1 MTGRSGSWLLLV
13 AEEALESFDGFLYAL
28 GGRSAPGFAD
38 VAGRFDR
45 GNNDVSG
52 NVFNDCGH
60 NLVGAEA
67 AFLGAE
73 VVEFDVGHR
82 DRHAGAASAEADAGI
97 GEAKLFH
104 RYLDRLAILG
114 GCEGGGVFATAERRL
129 NALEEVVDVTRDDLR
144 LVVDLGR
151 IDDDLVDDYMVAEQ
165 GKRRDVNVDLAE
177 GAEGSLAPALGIA
190 DDKAGERAA
199 AGEWGNGGTLENDAG
214 LRELGGEVIDAGRD
228 GGAEEEL
235 ESDHG
240 GDAESGEHAEDN
252 EEGLHGGETEA
263 WAVGAWRQAPQ
274 TRLSTR
280 VACLCLP
287 LPLMAQA
294 YTEASIK
301 TLSSLEHIRLRPG
314 MYIGRLGNGT
324 HAEDGIYVLIKE
336 TIDNCIDEFTM
347 GAGKKIEVVLNE
359 RTVSIRD
366 YGRGIPLGKLID
378 CVSIINTGAKYDSET
393 FQKSVGLNGVGQKAV
408 NALAFE
414 YRAQAFRDGQ
424 TKLVEFSQGKLK
436 KDHKTVKSEERTG
449 TLVEFTPDEA
459 LFGKDFKFRLEF
471 IEDMLWNYAF
481 LNRGLTLTLN
491 GKSFRSENGLKDLLQ
506 KNLSGEPLYPIVHL
520 EGEDIEVA
528 FTHGAHYGEEY
539 YSFVNGQHTTM
550 GGTHLAAFREALV
563 DTIRNFFKKEYDAAD
578 IRQSIDAAVAV
589 RVMEP
594 VFESQTKT
602 KLGSAAVGPSG
613 PSLKEFIGKFMQ
625 QSLDVYLHKNKE
637 TAEVLKR
644 KIEESELERKE
655 LAGIRGLARDRA
667 KKASLHNKKL
677 RDCRLH
683 LGDKNPRAEE
693 STLFI
698 VEGDSAAGSLTATR
712 DVQTQAVFAL
722 KGKPLNTYGLSK
734 KVIYENE
741 EFHLLQSALNI
752 EEGLDGLR
760 YNKVVIA
767 TDADVDGMHIRLLLI
782 SFFLQF
788 FPDLIRNGHLF
799 ILDTPLFRV
808 RNKKKTIYCYSEQE
822 KQTAVTE
829 LGATHEITRF
839 KGLGEIS
846 AGEFKDFIGENIR
859 LDPLTLNHLHN
870 SDELLTFFMG
880 KNTPERQD
888 FIIGNLRIEKDL
900 VEV

>member
-1 MTGRSGSWLLLV
+1 
-13 AEEALESFDGFLYAL
+13 
-28 GGRSAPGFAD
+28 
-38 VAGRFDR
+38 
-45 GNNDVSG
+45 
-52 NVFNDCGH
+52 
-60 NLVGAEA
+60 
-67 AFLGAE
+67 
-73 VVEFDVGHR
+73 
-82 DRHAGAASAEADAGI
+82 
-97 GEAKLFH
+97 
-104 RYLDRLAILG
+104 
-114 GCEGGGVFATAERRL
+114 
-129 NALEEVVDVTRDDLR
+129 
-144 LVVDLGR
+144 
-151 IDDDLVDDYMVAEQ
+151 
-165 GKRRDVNVDLAE
+165 
-177 GAEGSLAPALGIA
+177 
-190 DDKAGERAA
+190 
-199 AGEWGNGGTLENDAG
+199 
-214 LRELGGEVIDAGRD
+214 
-228 GGAEEEL
+228 
-235 ESDHG
+235 
-240 GDAESGEHAEDN
+240 
-252 EEGLHGGETEA
+252 
-263 WAVGAWRQAPQ
+263 
-274 TRLSTR
+274 
-280 VACLCLP
+280 
-287 LPLMAQA
+287 MAQA

-324 HAEDGIYVLIKE
+324 HAEDGIYVLLKE
-336 TIDNCIDEFTM
+336 TIDNSIDEFTM
-347 GAGKKIEVVLNE
+347 GHGKKVEVELNE
-359 RTVSIRD
+359 RLVRVRD
-366 YGRGIPLGKLID
+366 YGRGIPLGKLVD

-424 TKLVEFSQGKLK
+424 TKLVEFEKGKLK
-436 KDHKTVKSEERTG
+436 KDGRVAKSDERNG
-449 TLVEFTPDEA
+449 TLVEFVPDES
-459 LFGKDFKFRLEF
+459 LFGKDFRFRAEF

-491 GKSFRSENGLKDLLQ
+491 GKPFKSENGLRDLLQ
-506 KNLSGEPLYPIVHL
+506 KNLSGEPLYPIIHL

-550 GGTHLAAFREALV
+550 GGTHLSAFREALV
-563 DTIRNFFKKEYDAAD
+563 ETLRNFYKKEYDAAD
-578 IRQSIDAAVAV
+578 IRQSIDAAISV

-602 KLGSAAVGPSG
+602 KLGSTHVGPKG
-613 PSLKEFIGKFMQ
+613 ATLREFVGNFMQ
-625 QSLDVYLHKNKE
+625 HALDGYLHKHRE
-637 TAEVLKR
+637 MAEALKV
-644 KIEESELERKE
+644 KIEESERERKE
-655 LAGIRGLARDRA
+655 LAGIRSLARERA
-667 KKASLHNKKL
+667 KKASLHNRKL

-683 LGDKNPRAEE
+683 LGDRNERSEE

-741 EFHLLQSALNI
+741 EFHLLQSALNV

-799 ILDTPLFRV
+799 ILETPLFRV
-808 RNKKKTIYCYSEQE
+808 RNKRETIYCYSEEE
-822 KQTAVTE
+822 KQTAIVK

-846 AGEFKDFIGENIR
+846 AGEFKDFIGEKIR
-859 LDPLTLNHLHN
+859 LEPVTLAHLHN
-870 SDELLTFFMG
+870 SDDLLGFYMG
-880 KNTPERQD
+880 KNTPDRQD
-888 FIIGNLRIEKDL
+888 FIIGNLKVEKDL